1 MSDKVIGDMAEDN
14 NEPKPGINLKKLLLI
29 AFIAVNFITV
39 GSGAYLVYAAT
50 LGYQPKVVSEAQLA
64 KILDEAR
71 AGLQGEPVLYAMETF
86 NTNLDGLPRK
96 FIRLEVNVEMY
107 SQEGFE
113 ELVTQDL
120 KSRDAVMHILNGKTF
135 DDLET
140 VQGKLHLKNE
150 IVAQLNELLQ
160 RGVVKNVYFTKFQ
173 VQ

>member
-1 MSDKVIGDMAEDN
+1 MAEQAT
-14 NEPKPGINLKKLLLI
+14 EPKPGLNIKKILLI
-29 AFIAVNFITV
+29 AFIVVNFTTV
-39 GSGAYLVYAAT
+39 GGGAFLVYGAT
-50 LGYQPKVVSEAQLA
+50 LGYQPKVVSEEQLA
-64 KILDEAR
+64 EVLDQAR
-71 AGLQGEPVLYAMETF
+71 AELQGEPVLYAMDTF

-96 FIRLEVNVEMY
+96 FIRLDVNVEMY
-107 SQEGFE
+107 SREGFE

-120 KSRDAVMHILNGKTF
+120 QSRDAVMHILNGKTF

-150 IVAQLNELLQ
+150 IIAQLNELLQ

>member
-1 MSDKVIGDMAEDN
+1 MAE
-14 NEPKPGINLKKLLLI
+14 EQSGTEAKPGLNFKKLLAI
-29 AFIAVNFITV
+29 AFIVVNFATV
-39 GSGAYLVYAAT
+39 GGGAYLVYGAT
-50 LGYQPKVVSEAQLA
+50 LGYQPKIVSEKELTD
-64 KILDEAR
+64 ILDKTRSE
-71 AGLQGEPVLYAMETF
+71 LQAEPVLYTMETF

-113 ELVTQDL
+113 ELVSQDL
-120 KSRDAVMHILNGKTF
+120 KARDAVMHILNGKTI
-135 DDLET
+135 DNLET

-150 IVAQLNELLQ
+150 IVAQINELLQ